1 MLSRLAIAALFI
13 TTTAI
18 SHAVERDYLQRGE
31 PKPFDAIDAKYHAAV
46 RDVLSRGWRHD
57 VVLRI
62 VDLPAFSP
70 ENVAGVCHLPGGYA
84 AFVVAATPQ
93 IWEEIGFG
101 SVDPH
106 KRVGDYSKVRPDQHE
121 RSIPT
126 ALAARIALLWRY
138 VLADSRNYGKDPS
151 MYLDTDHLSF
161 YLAYAPREHIIA
173 HTVGWGPKVK
183 ELLLVTDALTSYVMH
198 KSDLSKLDHAVAKAQ
213 RKFGI

>member
-1 MLSRLAIAALFI
+1 
-13 TTTAI
+13 
-18 SHAVERDYLQRGE
+18 LQRDE
-31 PKPFDAIDAKYHAAV
+31 PKPFDRSDAKYHGAV
-46 RDVLSRGWRHD
+46 RDVLARGWRRD

-70 ENVAGVCHLPGGYA
+70 ETVTGICRLRRGYA

-106 KRVGDYSKVRPDQHE
+106 KRPGNYSKVRPDQHE
-121 RSIPT
+121 RPIPET
-126 ALAARIALLWRY
+126 VATRIASLWRH
-138 VLADSRNYGKDPS
+138 VLANPRNYGKDPN

-161 YLAYAPREHIIA
+161 YLAYTPGEHIVA
-173 HTVGWGPKVK
+173 HTVGWGPKI
-183 ELLLVTDALTSYVMH
+183 EQLLLVTDAMASYALG
-198 KSDLSKLDHAVAKAQ
+198 KTQLPQLDEVIAKAQ